1 MASRT
6 NSAGEKPPTKCCK
19 QKRYHQPDPGALT
32 RVVRAVTRLGYA
44 IDGQGDRRSS
54 VHGPARSPWAGGDKV
69 S

>member
-44 IDGQGDRRSS
+44 IDGQEAIDVPRSTALPE
-54 VHGPARSPWAGGDKV
+54 VPGQAATP
-69 S
+69 